1 MRSDGT
7 LRISEFSDREILAI
21 MADLQDGSEE
31 VRAGDLAL
39 RVFGIRET
47 ESSAEILDH
56 AARCV
61 TARLTWMRRYGLVEK
76 GDDKGTWVASEWGKA
91 LRYTS
96 LGRSLSAAITNTP
109 EGSLMELTH
118 QVSDRMLKAGDIP
131 ARAMRREVQ
140 HQITRRR
147 WR

>member
-21 MADLQDGSEE
+21 MADLQNGSEE

-76 GDDKGTWVASEWGKA
+76 GEEKGMWSVSEAGRQ
-91 LRYTS
+91 LRFTS
-96 LGRSLSAAITNTP
+96 LGRALSSAVSNTP
-109 EGSLMELTH
+109 DSSLLELTH
-118 QVSDRMLKAGDIP
+118 QISERMLRESDVP
-131 ARAMRREVQ
+131 ARAMRREFQ
-140 HQITRRR
+140 FQIARRS